1 MQLGLYL
8 PGLFALEA
16 LSGVQSLRILDR
28 YELVPAHFP
37 VAPASVHGERRLQE
51 PVKAGFSA
59 MVALSKLSNDGCE
72 RFEVRVLRR
81 ENGVAFEERNHAF
94 EQIVAVTNH
103 EDECPITLAIRS
115 DAAATKPRADEL
127 EDLRPVTVLADMELR
142 NELKSDA
149 TGRVALHRD
158 REASFSVYITRD
170 VAIQPFLL
178 IVRTRHVVTI
188 VNVRQDVDDE

>member
-16 LSGVQSLRILDR
+16 LSGVQSLRILDSH
-28 YELVPAHFP
+28 ELVPAHFP
-37 VAPASVHGERRLQE
+37 VASASVHGERHLQE
-51 PVKAGFSA
+51 PVEADVGA
-59 MVALSKLSNDGCE
+59 MVALSKLPNNRSE
-72 RFEVRVLRR
+72 LLEVRVLRR
-81 ENGVAFEERNHAF
+81 EHGVTFEERNHAF
-94 EQIVAVTNH
+94 EQVVAVTHH
-103 EDECPITLAIRS
+103 ENECPITLAVRP
-115 DAAATKPRADEL
+115 DAAATEPCTDEL

-142 NELKSDA
+142 HELESDA
-149 TGRVALHRD
+149 TSRVALHRD

-188 VNVRQDVDDE
+188 VNARQDVDDE